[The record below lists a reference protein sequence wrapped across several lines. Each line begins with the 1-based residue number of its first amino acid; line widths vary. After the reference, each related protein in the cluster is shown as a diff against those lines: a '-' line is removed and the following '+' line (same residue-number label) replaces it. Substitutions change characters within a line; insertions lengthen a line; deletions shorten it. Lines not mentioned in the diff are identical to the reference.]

1 MSATVRPSHLPTP
14 EKQREGARLRAARIV
29 SRVSQRDLAVAF
41 PYSRSFI
48 AECERGL
55 RPVPED
61 LQRWAAGRLRAIGQT
76 EGAP

>member
-1 MSATVRPSHLPTP
+1 MTATVRPSHLPTP

-29 SRVSQRDLAVAF
+29 SRVSQRDLSNAL
-41 PYSRSFI
+41 PYSRTFI

-61 LQRWAAGRLRAIGQT
+61 LQRWAERVLRLRG
-76 EGAP
+76 GGVVP

>member
-14 EKQREGARLRAARIV
+14 EKRRLGARLRAARIV
-29 SRVSQRDLAVAF
+29 SAVSQRDLSNAF
-41 PYSRSFI
+41 PYSRTFI

-61 LQRWAAGRLRAIGQT
+61 LQRWAERVLRLRG
-76 EGAP
+76 GGVVP